1 MKTKEFKELR
11 QISPEELTRREGEL
25 RAELFNLQMQRGTS
39 QLENP
44 KRIRNV
50 KRDVAR
56 IQTVIRENKNRET
69 TSVSPSEG

>member
-1 MKTKEFKELR
+1 VKKNEIKELR
-11 QISPEELTRREGEL
+11 ALSVEELNKKEDDL

-44 KRIRNV
+44 KRMKNV

-56 IQTVIRENKNRET
+56 VRTIITEIQNN
-69 TSVSPSEG
+69 EG